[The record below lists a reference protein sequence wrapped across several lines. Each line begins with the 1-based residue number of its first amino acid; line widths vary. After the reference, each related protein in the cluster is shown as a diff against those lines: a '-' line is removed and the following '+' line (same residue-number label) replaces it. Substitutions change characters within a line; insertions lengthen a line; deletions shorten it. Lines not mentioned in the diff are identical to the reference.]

1 MRLQKE
7 FEDSTVAK
15 ILDLVENAS
24 SRKANA
30 ENFITKFSRYYTPV
44 VVIAAVLLAVIPP
57 VVPWYEFL
65 RRLERMGTPCTYVF
79 WLFPVLVHLL
89 FLFLWD
95 SSAELAVHQNGV
107 YL

>member
-1 MRLQKE
+1 MQAAE
-7 FEDSTVAK
+7 
-15 ILDLVENAS
+15 
-24 SRKANA
+24 KANA
-30 ENFITKFSRYYTPV
+30 ENFITKFARYYTPV

-57 VVPWYEFL
+57 LFL
-65 RRLERMGTPCTYVF
+65 GMNSLDVWSEWVRRALTF